1 MSDEIPPEGLL
12 TRTFM
17 GQEVVV
23 FRTGSGRACA
33 VEAYCPHLGAHLGYG
48 GKVNEEVIQCPF
60 HGFQYDGMGACVRTG
75 YDSPVPP
82 NAKLRTW
89 PLCEQNG
96 FLLTYHHINCE
107 APAWTV
113 LAVDTDGWTQLVYKT
128 FTLRDHPQETTE
140 NSLDVGH
147 FAYFHNYRDVR
158 AFKEF
163 EAEGPYLSTT
173 YPVKRALRMLGMQL
187 TELDFTFD
195 TQIYGLGYSMV
206 NVSVPH
212 FRMVAHLWVL
222 PTSTDEERLT
232 LRLAV
237 RVKKWASPLGEIVNP
252 LMARFMLAG
261 LSKDAGEAKAEQ
273 ASARSS
279 AAILFVIL

>member
-1 MSDEIPPEGLL
+1 MSDEIPPGGLL

-113 LAVDTDGWTQLVYKT
+113 PAVDTDGWTQLVYKT

-163 EAEGPYLSTT
+163 EAWWESRQALAS
-173 YPVKRALRMLGMQL
+173 RA
-187 TELDFTFD
+187 
-195 TQIYGLGYSMV
+195 
-206 NVSVPH
+206 
-212 FRMVAHLWVL
+212 
-222 PTSTDEERLT
+222 
-232 LRLAV
+232 
-237 RVKKWASPLGEIVNP
+237 
-252 LMARFMLAG
+252 
-261 LSKDAGEAKAEQ
+261 
-273 ASARSS
+273 
-279 AAILFVIL
+279 